1 MVALFIIMQGVVLS
15 TLISL
20 DYYHPLFLILV
31 ALTVI
36 QYLYVAFSDPGYYNP
51 SY

>member
-1 MVALFIIMQGVVLS
+1 MMFDHLGRRMVALFILLQGVVLG

-20 DYYHPLFLILV
+20 DYYHAVFLIFV

-36 QYLYVAFSDPGYYNP
+36 
-51 SY
+51 

>member
-1 MVALFIIMQGVVLS
+1 MTCDHIGRRMVALFILMQGVVLG

-31 ALTVI
+31 ALTV
-36 QYLYVAFSDPGYYNP
+36 F
-51 SY
+51 